1 MANATVPT
9 RREEDFA
16 REGCLGLG
24 SITCAVDP
32 EATGMDLL
40 EDVNCLF
47 GAAMSALGEV
57 DVDKAGEGAESWW
70 AALYTLRLAR
80 TAFAAAYDR
89 VHIESLELRQYRAA
103 GARP

>member
-1 MANATVPT
+1 MAVEILPT

-32 EATGMDLL
+32 EASGMDLL
-40 EDVNCLF
+40 EDTNCLL

-57 DVDKAGEGAESWW
+57 DVDKAGDGTEAWW

-80 TAFAAAYDR
+80 TAFAHAYDR
-89 VHIESLELRQYRAA
+89 VHVESLELRQYRAA